1 MTESEFIQEALHLR
15 EKIYGLRVSLDRMR
29 KALEFLS
36 GKLQNKN
43 DYEAQAIYNR
53 YWHQYS
59 SDFRVFGNLSQNE
72 IYQLVKKRDTARNLC
87 LKLIRIGEKLTYAV
101 NRIRSWDRKIRI
113 IFEAVNLCRR
123 VQAERQKKA
132 AVSDAR
138 EQIEEMRRE
147 KNNMNM
153 VFSLING
160 IAHGM
165 HVPGISDFISIYTQI
180 FKELGRFCDKIADY
194 SLKIVEE
201 TEKTLGEKGGF
212 MNAIR
217 NRNSVF
223 NLRQEELNRLKK
235 NKD

>member
-1 MTESEFIQEALHLR
+1 MTESEFIQQALHLK
-15 EKIYGLRVSLDRMR
+15 EKTYGLRVSLDRMR
-29 KALEFLS
+29 RALEFLS

-59 SDFRVFGNLSQNE
+59 SDFHVFGNLSQNE

-87 LKLIRIGEKLTYAV
+87 LKLIQIGEKLTYVA
-101 NRIRSWDRKIRI
+101 NQIGKWDRKIRI
-113 IFEAVNLCRR
+113 IFEAVNLCRN
-123 VQAERQKKA
+123 VQDEHRKKT

-138 EQIEEMRRE
+138 QQIEEMRRE

-165 HVPGISDFISIYTQI
+165 HVPRVSDFISIYTQI
-180 FKELGRFCDKIADY
+180 FRELGRFCDKVADY

-201 TEKTLGEKGGF
+201 TEKTLGEKGGW
-212 MNAIR
+212 MNAM
-217 NRNSVF
+217 NEQNSYLS
-223 NLRQEELNRLKK
+223 LRRKYLNRRK
-235 NKD
+235 